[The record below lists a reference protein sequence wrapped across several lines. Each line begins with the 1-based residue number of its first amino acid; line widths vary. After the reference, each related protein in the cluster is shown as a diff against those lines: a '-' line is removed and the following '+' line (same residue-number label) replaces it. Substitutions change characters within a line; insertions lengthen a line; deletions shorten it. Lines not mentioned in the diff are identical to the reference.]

1 MTKKALS
8 IQERLNAPTPS
19 FFRKI
24 RNIGLTLGAIGA
36 ALLAAPVTLPAAVL
50 TVAGY
55 LMTAGLVASAVS
67 LTAVEAPVI
76 DTKKRG
82 TQKKNAE

>member
-1 MTKKALS
+1 MTKKTLS
-8 IQERLNAPTPS
+8 IKERLNAPTPS

-24 RNIGLTLGAIGA
+24 RNIGLTLGAIGG

-55 LMTAGLVASAVS
+55 LITIGLVASAVAV
-67 LTAVEAPVI
+67 TAVETPVAAEI
-76 DTKKRG
+76 HSEKK
-82 TQKKNAE
+82 TAE